1 MAAINGDEQLTLDPV
16 LRPFFDFWMGYV
28 RQADDKTRE
37 LFEGFDNGA
46 KFKGWQRQWMDAV
59 SQSMDAFMR
68 TPTFL
73 EAMKRN
79 TDTVVKVKQQVDDWT
94 KEAAR
99 NANIPTTGD
108 ISGLFERLHSVEDII
123 LEKLTRIEER
133 LQALEVQ
140 THASQLSH

>member
-1 MAAINGDEQLTLDPV
+1 MPATNGDESLTLDPV
-16 LRPFFDFWMGYV
+16 LQPFYDFWLGYW

-37 LFEGFDNGA
+37 LIVGFDNGS
-46 KFKGWQRQWMDAV
+46 KFKGWQRQWLDAL
-59 SQSMDAFMR
+59 SSSMDAFMR

-79 TDTVVKVKQQVDDWT
+79 TDAVVKLKQQIDDWT

-108 ISGLFERLHSVEDII
+108 ISGLFERLHSVEEVI
-123 LEKLTRIEER
+123 LEKLEQIEER
-133 LQALEVQ
+133 LQALEVHA
-140 THASQLSH
+140 HASQLSP

>member
-1 MAAINGDEQLTLDPV
+1 MAAINGEEQLTLDPV
-16 LRPFFDFWMGYV
+16 FRPFFDFWMGYC

-37 LFEGFDNGA
+37 LFEGLDNGT
-46 KFKGWQRQWMDAV
+46 KLKSWQRKWMDTV

-73 EAMKRN
+73 EAMKRH
-79 TDTVVKVKQQVDDWT
+79 TDAVVKVKQQIDDWT

-99 NANIPTTGD
+99 NANIPTAGD
-108 ISGLFERLHSVEDII
+108 ISGLFERLHSVEDVI

-140 THASQLSH
+140 THASQLPH